1 MSFLFWREEKESTAR
16 FQKHLQRIETFQAD
30 LEKRSDTNVK
40 KLNSYRMKK
49 CTLDIQGAFMF
60 WFNKLR

>member
-49 CTLDIQGAFMF
+49 CTLAIQGAFMF
-60 WFNKLR
+60 CLIS

>member
-40 KLNSYRMKK
+40 N
-49 CTLDIQGAFMF
+49 
-60 WFNKLR
+60 

>member
-30 LEKRSDTNVK
+30 LKKRSDMDVK
-40 KLNSYRMKK
+40 KVNSYRIKK
-49 CTLDIQGAFMF
+49 CTLETQGAFMF
-60 WFNKLR
+60 CLIS